1 MYFVPAPGKQ
11 ETEVTVRETQAS
23 HSAAATFDYI
33 VVGAGSAGCAV
44 ASRLADDAATSVL
57 LLEAGP
63 SDHHFSVWTPVAVAA
78 IVPKAGPRNYAYQS
92 VPQPGLDGRCSY
104 QPRGRGLGG
113 SSSINGMVYIRG
125 HRHDYDRWAQLGC
138 QGWGHEDVLPYFR
151 RSETNHAH
159 DDEHHGN
166 QGPLHVNELRSPNP
180 FSSRFITAALQAG
193 IPFNRDFNGQQ
204 QDGAGFYQVT
214 QRDGERWNSARAYL
228 HRGDAADQ
236 TFSGGRRNLTVWPET
251 QALRIVFEGKRAV
264 GIEVVRSGV
273 KQTLHARRE
282 IIVSGGA
289 FNSPQL
295 LLASGIGPAAHLSTF
310 GIDVVHDLPGVGENL
325 QDHLDIAVCR
335 QVDSHDLYGYSLR
348 GAAKILGE
356 VRRYRRDRTG
366 MISSNLAEAGAFVRS
381 RAELDEPDLQFH
393 FVPGLSPTHTGMR
406 RRDLKH
412 GFTGLACVLRP
423 ESRGHVRLRSAD
435 MRDAPLID
443 PRFLSAEADMAG
455 MVACFRT
462 MRRIFAQPAL
472 ASARG
477 RELLTE
483 QIGPGEGDEAAIRA
497 YVRRHADSV
506 FHPVGTCK
514 MGIDAMA
521 VVDPALRVHGIQGLR
536 IADASIMPTLIGGN
550 TNAPAMMIG
559 EKAADLIRAGA

>member
-1 MYFVPAPGKQ
+1 M
-11 ETEVTVRETQAS
+11 TNTETQV
-23 HSAAATFDYI
+23 ATFDYI

-44 ASRLADDAATSVL
+44 AGRLADDAATSVA

-78 IVPKAGPRNYAYQS
+78 IVPKAGPRNYAYHS

-125 HRHDYDRWAQLGC
+125 HRTDYDRWAQLGC
-138 QGWGHEDVLPYFR
+138 QGWGYDDVLPYFR
-151 RSETNHAH
+151 RSETNHAL
-159 DDEHHGN
+159 DDRHHGN
-166 QGPLHVNELRSPNP
+166 DGPLHVNDLRTPNP
-180 FSSRFITAALQAG
+180 FSARFIEAAQQAG
-193 IPFNRDFNGQQ
+193 LAFNRDFNGQQ

-214 QRDGERWNSARAYL
+214 QRNGERWNSARAYL
-228 HRGDAADQ
+228 HGGDAGDL

-251 QALRIVFEGKRAV
+251 QVLRIVFEGKHAV
-264 GIEVVRSGV
+264 GVEVVRAGV
-273 KQTLHARRE
+273 RQTLRARRE

-295 LLASGIGPAAHLSTF
+295 LLASGIGPAAQLAAL
-310 GIDVVHDLPGVGENL
+310 GIPVVHDLPGVGENL

-335 QVDSHDLYGYSLR
+335 QVDSRDLFGYSLR
-348 GAAKILGE
+348 GAARMLGE
-356 VRRYRRDRTG
+356 VRRYLRDRTG
-366 MISSNLAEAGAFVRS
+366 MLSSNLAEAGAFLHS
-381 RAELDEPDLQFH
+381 RAGLDAPDLQFH

-455 MVACFRT
+455 MVACFRE

-483 QIGPGEGDEAAIRA
+483 DIGPGDGDEAAIRA

-521 VVDPALRVHGIQGLR
+521 VVDPALRVHGVQGLR
-536 IADASIMPTLIGGN
+536 VADASIMPTLIGGN

-559 EKAADLIRAGA
+559 EKAADLIRADAKHASHALPQTMIGETA